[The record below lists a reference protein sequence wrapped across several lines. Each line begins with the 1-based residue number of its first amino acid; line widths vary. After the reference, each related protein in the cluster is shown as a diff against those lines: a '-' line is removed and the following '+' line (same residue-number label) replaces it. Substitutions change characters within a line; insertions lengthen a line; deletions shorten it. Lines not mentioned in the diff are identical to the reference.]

1 MATRSTEPRMN
12 RAKARAIAVRRDER
26 LTKISSAVVTGLGLI
41 GLLLLLTNP

>member
-26 LTKISSAVVTGLGLI
+26 LAKISAAIVSGLGLI
-41 GLLLLLTNP
+41 ALLLLLTNP